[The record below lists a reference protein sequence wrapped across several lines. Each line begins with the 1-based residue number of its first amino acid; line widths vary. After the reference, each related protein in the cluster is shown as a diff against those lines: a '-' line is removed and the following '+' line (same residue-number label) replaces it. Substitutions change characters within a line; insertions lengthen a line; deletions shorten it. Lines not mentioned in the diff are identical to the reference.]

1 MILDGKKVRNES
13 LNHYK
18 DIIDSNNLKLKLAII
33 YVGEHKPSEVYI
45 NNKIKYCNMVGIET
59 ELIHLDINTTEE
71 QLISLINKLNKDDSV
86 TGMIVQSPIPP
97 QLDFEKC
104 ISFIDENKD
113 IDGLT
118 DANFLKLTRNEECL
132 HPCTSKGIMNL
143 LSYYDIDVNGKD
155 VCIIGRGKLVG
166 KPLFY
171 EMINNNA
178 TVTLCHSKTKDL
190 KHHTLNADIIVSAT
204 GAKHILTSDM
214 IKDGSIVIDAG
225 ITVIDGKI
233 YGDVDYDAVKD
244 KCSYI
249 TPNPGGVGP
258 MTIATI
264 IENLIKAGMR

>member
-1 MILDGKKVRNES
+1 MILDGKKVREES

-18 DIIDSNNLKLKLAII
+18 DIIENNNLELELDII

-45 NNKIKYCNMVGIET
+45 NNKIKYCNKVGIKT
-59 ELIHLDINTTEE
+59 KLHHLDINTTEE
-71 QLISLINKLNKDDSV
+71 EIISLIRKLNEEKNV
-86 TGMIVQSPIPP
+86 TGIIVQSPIPP
-97 QLDFEKC
+97 NLDFEKC
-104 ISFIDENKD
+104 INYISPEKD

-118 DANFLKLTRNEECL
+118 ETNFLKLIQNEDCL

-143 LSYYDIDVNGKD
+143 LAYYDIDVNGLD

-178 TVTLCHSKTKDL
+178 TVTICHSKTKNI
-190 KHHTLNADIIVSAT
+190 KKHTLNADIIVCAT

-214 IKDGSIVIDAG
+214 IKEDSIVIDAG

-233 YGDVDYDAVKD
+233 YGDVDYDNVKD
-244 KCSYI
+244 KCQYI

-258 MTIATI
+258 MTITTI
-264 IENLIKAGMR
+264 IENIIKAGMK